1 MASIYNYDLMHH
13 HHQQIPQTAI
23 SQYPQFS
30 STEWLQGWRRWAES
44 RKRGKMAQFIVEL
57 LEKGAS
63 GRWLDITA
71 GKFELTEWH
80 AIAQFW
86 YKKKK
91 RASDPTDAPC
101 MLRKGLPRAFP
112 NLREVKSDSVK
123 DGTQYKSRVFQCP
136 PELVQGTYVHIY
148 IISIHMCDIC
158 MHANCLRNL
167 NYNKLTVHY
176 LKTRRS

>member
-1 MASIYNYDLMHH
+1 MASLYNYDLIHPH
-13 HHQQIPQTAI
+13 QQQIPQTTI
-23 SQYPQFS
+23 SQYSQF
-30 STEWLQGWRRWAES
+30 THTDWLQGWRRWAES

-57 LEKGAS
+57 LEKGAN
-63 GRWLDITA
+63 GHWLDITV

-80 AIAQFW
+80 TIAQSW

-136 PELVQGTYVHIY
+136 PILVQGMLCVH
-148 IISIHMCDIC
+148 
-158 MHANCLRNL
+158 
-167 NYNKLTVHY
+167 
-176 LKTRRS
+176 

>member
-1 MASIYNYDLMHH
+1 MAGGMYNYDLMHH
-13 HHQQIPQTAI
+13 HHQQIPQSTVPQV
-23 SQYPQFS
+23 QYAPQF
-30 STEWLQGWRRWAES
+30 TQTDWLQGWRRWAES
-44 RKRGKMAQFIVEL
+44 RKRGKMAQFIVDL
-57 LEKGAS
+57 LEKGVN
-63 GRWLDITA
+63 GRWLDITV

-80 AIAQFW
+80 SIAQYW

-136 PELVQGTYVHIY
+136 PELVQGMYAV
-148 IISIHMCDIC
+148 
-158 MHANCLRNL
+158 
-167 NYNKLTVHY
+167 
-176 LKTRRS
+176 

>member
-1 MASIYNYDLMHH
+1 
-13 HHQQIPQTAI
+13 
-23 SQYPQFS
+23 
-30 STEWLQGWRRWAES
+30 
-44 RKRGKMAQFIVEL
+44 MAQFIVDL
-57 LEKGAS
+57 LEKRVD

-136 PELVQGTYVHIY
+136 PELVQG
-148 IISIHMCDIC
+148 MQ
-158 MHANCLRNL
+158 M
-167 NYNKLTVHY
+167 Y
-176 LKTRRS
+176 LY

>member
-1 MASIYNYDLMHH
+1 MYTYDLMYH
-13 HHQQIPQTAI
+13 HHQQIPQYA
-23 SQYPQFS
+23 PQFS
-30 STEWLQGWRRWAES
+30 HGDWLQGWRRWAES

-57 LEKGAS
+57 LETGAN
-63 GRWLDITA
+63 GRWLDITT

-80 AIAQFW
+80 SIAQFW

-112 NLREVKSDSVK
+112 NLHEVKSDSIK

-136 PELVQGTYVHIY
+136 PDLVQGMNVC
-148 IISIHMCDIC
+148 S
-158 MHANCLRNL
+158 
-167 NYNKLTVHY
+167 LTGI
-176 LKTRRS
+176 